1 MCKKKL
7 ITGGKVVLPT
17 ECIKASVLLE
27 NGIIAEVFTSAS
39 ELSYIDAEVIDAKGL
54 YVMPGFVEIH
64 AHGGG
69 GFDFMDAT
77 EDAFEKICDTHLT
90 HGTTSLAPTSVACS
104 EEAMEDVFETY
115 RKMQK
120 KSKINLLGLHLEGP
134 FISTEMKG
142 AQNPSFVR
150 NPEKFEV
157 DKLLAEN
164 GDIISMCTAAPEIDG
179 IEYMAKKMRD
189 NGVTLSVG
197 HSNGTCVDAKKAW
210 DMGFTHITHLY
221 SSTPTVRKINE
232 VIRAGILEAAYLYD
246 FDIELIGDGHHVAE
260 EAFKLAMKI
269 KGADK
274 INLTSDAMRGAGTY
288 AHESYLGAVLPENR
302 VIIEGGV
309 AKLPDRSSFAG
320 SIATGDIMLKW
331 AVNTCGFDICT
342 ASKLLS
348 ATPARIISAD
358 SKGSI
363 ESDKDGDLI
372 FVDKDLN
379 IQKVIVN
386 GKYIKE

>member
-1 MCKKKL
+1 MCEKKL

-17 ECIKASVLLE
+17 ECTEASVLLE
-27 NGIIAEVFTSAS
+27 NGRIAEVFAKDF
-39 ELSYIDAEVIDAKGL
+39 EHLNIDAEVIDAKGM
-54 YVMPGFVEIH
+54 YVLPGFVEIH

-77 EDAFEKICDTHLT
+77 EEAFEKICDTHLT
-90 HGTTSLAPTSVACS
+90 HGTTSLVPTSVACS
-104 EEAMEDVFETY
+104 EKAMDDVFETY

-134 FISTEMKG
+134 FISVEMKG
-142 AQNPSFVR
+142 AQNSSFVR

-157 DKLLAEN
+157 DKLLSEN

-197 HSNGTCVDAKKAW
+197 HSNGTCADAKKAW

-260 EAFKLAMKI
+260 EAFMLAMKI

-274 INLTSDAMRGAGTY
+274 INLTSDAMRGAGTS
-288 AHESYLGAVLPENR
+288 ARESYLGAVLPENR
-302 VIIEGGV
+302 VIIEDGV

-320 SIATGDIMLKW
+320 SIATGDVMLKW

-342 ASKLLS
+342 ASKVLS

-363 ESDKDGDLI
+363 ECDKDGDII
-372 FVDKDLN
+372 FVDYDLN
-379 IQKVIVN
+379 IKKVMVN